1 METGDQ
7 DRSNLQRSRGP
18 VLFSGSCD
26 FGLVFSLFFHVLRAA
41 SWILFYG
48 NGGAQA
54 RVFGCFLRGLTI
66 HVGSASSGGTC
77 GAGHGS
83 GAAWE
88 TRSELGRHDAK
99 KSENPLKG
107 EGQLFASV

>member
-1 METGDQ
+1 M
-7 DRSNLQRSRGP
+7 
-18 VLFSGSCD
+18 LFSGSCD

>member
-1 METGDQ
+1 MLFQ
-7 DRSNLQRSRGP
+7 SC
-18 VLFSGSCD
+18 FSGSCD
-26 FGLVFSLFFHVLRAA
+26 FGFVFSLFFHVLRAA

-83 GAAWE
+83 GAVWE
-88 TRSELGRHDAK
+88 TRWEPGRHDAK
-99 KSENPLKG
+99 KSENPLKAQG
-107 EGQLFASV
+107 REGQLFASV